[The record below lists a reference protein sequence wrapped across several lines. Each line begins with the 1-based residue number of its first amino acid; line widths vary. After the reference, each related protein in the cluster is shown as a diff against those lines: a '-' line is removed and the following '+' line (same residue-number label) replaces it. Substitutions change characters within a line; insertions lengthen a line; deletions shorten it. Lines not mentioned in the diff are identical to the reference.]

1 MAAVAIARRSD
12 IMKSFSPRLAVTMN
26 RQRVD
31 HCVELLCDRGC
42 RAVWRDIQCLEAGKI
57 LPETAALS
65 EEERRAVLQELKSV
79 MAVYGP
85 DGCSTD

>member
-1 MAAVAIARRSD
+1 
-12 IMKSFSPRLAVTMN
+12 MK

-31 HCVELLCDRGC
+31 RCVELICDKGC
-42 RAVWRDIQCLEAGKI
+42 RAVWKDIQRLEAGEM
-57 LPETAALS
+57 LPETAPLS
-65 EEERRAVLQELKSV
+65 EDERHAVLQELKSV